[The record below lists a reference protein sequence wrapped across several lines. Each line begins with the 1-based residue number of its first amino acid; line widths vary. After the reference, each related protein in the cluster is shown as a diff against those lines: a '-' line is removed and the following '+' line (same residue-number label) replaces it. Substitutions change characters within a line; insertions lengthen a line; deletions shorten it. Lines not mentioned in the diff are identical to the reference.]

1 MGWMAGSCGSL
12 CKGGPCSWKWEVG
25 APSWLELVAWLHSDI
40 CQNCFVKRSLVGPQV
55 RLCCQFSLSR
65 KGRIFLWCLLI
76 CQKNHSPEFTLVP
89 DSAAV
94 TTEGREGVRG
104 AVMFTW
110 SAERNLIL
118 GTKNFLQY
126 QGPAS
131 SYRPLAP
138 PKHILWTKLYG

>member
-1 MGWMAGSCGSL
+1 MGWMAGSCVSL

-55 RLCCQFSLSR
+55 RLRCQFSLSR
-65 KGRIFLWCLLI
+65 KCRIFLWCLLM

-110 SAERNLIL
+110 SPRGTWSLVPRISSSIRAQPPLI
-118 GTKNFLQY
+118 
-126 QGPAS
+126 P
-131 SYRPLAP
+131 PP
-138 PKHILWTKLYG
+138 PKHNLWTKLYG